1 MQLHCKKCGKDVT
14 METELETRP
23 PYRIINNHK
32 CEAERLQSLQQ
43 LDIIM
48 KDELKET
55 LVELIEND
63 ELSTS
68 QMEWI
73 LEYIQGN
80 GYVKD
85 GENG

>member
-1 MQLHCKKCGKDVT
+1 MQLHCKLCGKDVT
-14 METELETRP
+14 METELETCR

-32 CEAERLQSLQQ
+32 CEAKRLQF
-43 LDIIM
+43 M

-63 ELSTS
+63 ELSLS

-80 GYVKD
+80 GYT
-85 GENG
+85 N